1 MNLPLLCWWDLWIF
15 DTILPW
21 FFMCTTTGAAV
32 WAWFRSRL
40 PWWLGG
46 TPVGGWLHY
55 ATGYLCAEFAKPPD
69 QGTTVQVTYAVEAL

>member
-1 MNLPLLCWWDLWIF
+1 MNLPLACWWDLWIF

-46 TPVGGWLHY
+46 TRGRVATPPVLDLASG
-55 ATGYLCAEFAKPPD
+55 
-69 QGTTVQVTYAVEAL
+69 EAHP